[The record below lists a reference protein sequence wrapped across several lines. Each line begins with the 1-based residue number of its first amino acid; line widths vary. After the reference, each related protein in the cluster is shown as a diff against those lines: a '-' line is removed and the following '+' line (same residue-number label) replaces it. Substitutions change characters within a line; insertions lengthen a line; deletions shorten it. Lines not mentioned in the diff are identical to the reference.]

1 MRSKIIQLMLA
12 FIVIASIAM
21 VGCGG
26 RCDIA
31 KFELSNLVIA
41 PSSPYVNQDII
52 ISVDIS
58 NVGGASGNY
67 IATLVVNSNA
77 SETKEI
83 MLQPAEKQTI
93 TFSYTATVADSYYI
107 NIGSLNGA
115 LQVQDEPAGYWPIN
129 YEITGGK
136 VVLLYSIFGATPEFR
151 EVTFSEVQGGTITLL
166 VNMSASGG
174 KRDVIVPK
182 DAWYLKPIFVEN
194 CITGV
199 DMTVE
204 ISLTGDGS
212 GWLYTQDGIGD
223 VDVTSESVSGREPV
237 QINTIGDG
245 ATDPAGS
252 MILEMPLLGYAR
264 TTAGQK
270 VDLALDL
277 IFTTGHIFSQ
287 VTRPGKGING
297 SEMESEGIPFAR
309 DGGPSPYV
317 GTAGTLATTGTGD
330 CLNLRLAG
338 FETDFQTEIQFELVP
353 K

>member
-12 FIVIASIAM
+12 FIIIASIAM

-67 IATLVVNSNA
+67 TVTLVVNSNA

-93 TFSYTATVADSYYI
+93 TFSYTATVAGSYYI
-107 NIGSLNGA
+107 NIDSLNGA
-115 LQVQDEPAGYWPIN
+115 LQVQDVPTGYWLTN
-129 YEITGGK
+129 YKVADGK
-136 VVLLYSIFGATPEFR
+136 VVLLFSLFGATPELR
-151 EVTFSEVQGGTITLL
+151 EVPLSGDQGTITLL
-166 VNMSASGG
+166 INQSTTNG
-174 KRDVIVPK
+174 KRDVIVPE

-199 DMTVE
+199 DMTVDV
-204 ISLTGDGS
+204 SLTANGS
-212 GWLYTQDGIGD
+212 GWLYTQDWIGD